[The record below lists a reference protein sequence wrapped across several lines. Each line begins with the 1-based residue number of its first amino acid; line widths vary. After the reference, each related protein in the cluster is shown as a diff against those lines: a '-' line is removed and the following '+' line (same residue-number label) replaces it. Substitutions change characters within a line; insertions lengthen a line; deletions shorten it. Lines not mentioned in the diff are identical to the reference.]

1 MPLNSQAVAVFA
13 GSEST
18 YGTAVAL
25 TGANYIQTSKSKWT
39 PKSTT
44 VSREIDRPSFGGDI
58 KLHVGV
64 HCELEFRVELAGSG
78 SLGVAPK
85 FGRLLKACKMAE
97 AIIVATSVGYKFAT
111 GGTDSLTMY
120 FQMDGQRHAMVGC
133 RGSFKID
140 INSQQ
145 IPYIDF
151 MFKGLWVAPSSVADL
166 VPVTTGWVQPR
177 IITNANTQPIS
188 YSGHSAVF
196 MKYLFDAGNQVEHF
210 DNPGEESVQIVDRE
224 CVGDFKMLAPAISV
238 KDFFT
243 ESLFTNATAP
253 LDVVH
258 GSTAGNIISLLSP
271 AAQLLEPVYG
281 EDRKRATLEGKLS
294 FPYTGTNDEELEILC
309 A

>member
-1 MPLNSQAVAVFA
+1 MPLNSQALAVFA
-13 GSEST
+13 KLETT
-18 YGTAVAL
+18 YATAVAL
-25 TGANYIQTSKSKWT
+25 AGADYIQTSKAKWT

-64 HCELEFRVELAGSG
+64 HGELEFRVELAGSG
-78 SLGVAPK
+78 ALGVAPK
-85 FGRLLKACKMAE
+85 YGKLLKACKMAE

-111 GGTDSLTMY
+111 GSTDSLTMY

-140 INSQQ
+140 MNSQQ

-166 VPVTTGWVQPR
+166 VPVTTGWTQPR
-177 IITNANTQPIS
+177 IVTNANTQQIS
-188 YSGHSAVF
+188 YSGYDAVF

-210 DNPGEESVQIVDRE
+210 DNPGEEFVGIVDRE

-238 KDFFT
+238 KDYFT
-243 ESLFTNATAP
+243 ESLFANTVAALN
-253 LDVVH
+253 VIH
-258 GSTAGNIISLLSP
+258 GTTAGNTVSLLSP

-281 EDRKRATLEGKLS
+281 EDRKRASLEGKLS